1 MSKRLGI
8 LTAVLGL
15 FICILALAANHGP
28 ANKVDLELTVS
39 LNDKK
44 VGQESLR
51 KSVGKEGTFY
61 STEAQLQDKVKK
73 VWRSFKQR
81 AFLNLT
87 PQGEVQGY
95 DRWIDVVGTTIKTK
109 VYNFNGQWKISIIDE
124 QGGKPKVLDLKVKQ
138 PLVIFDERMPSLIAV
153 AVERMV
159 GKEEFDYVRVDNATF
174 GKMTQTS
181 EHLVDGKGNKFTR
194 FHLKAGSTTLEVL
207 RDGHGQVLTV
217 KGFDGWKGELAGAKL
232 PAGLTPAPK
241 AEKVEKPVEKADD
254 AAAGAASEPKKEPGK
269 DTEKPAKDV
278 EKPVGGEGKKP

>member
-1 MSKRLGI
+1 MSKRLGLLGSMIGI
-8 LTAVLGL
+8 LISITA
-15 FICILALAANHGP
+15 FAANHGP

-44 VGQESLR
+44 VGNESLR

-81 AFLNLT
+81 AFVNLD
-87 PQGEVQGY
+87 PKGDLLGY

-124 QGGKPKVLDLKVKQ
+124 EGGKPKVLDLKVKQ

-153 AVERMV
+153 AIERMV
-159 GKEEFDYVRVDNATF
+159 GKDEFDYVRVDNATY

-181 EHLVDGKGNKFTR
+181 EHLTDGKGNKFTR
-194 FHLKAGSTTLEVL
+194 FHLKAGTTTLEVL
-207 RDGHGQVLTV
+207 RDGHGQVLAI
-217 KGFDGWKGELAGAKL
+217 KGFDGWKGELAGAKM
-232 PAGLTPAPK
+232 PTGLVAAPK
-241 AEKVEKPVEKADD
+241 SEKIQD
-254 AAAGAASEPKKEPGK
+254 
-269 DTEKPAKDV
+269 KPADGPAEPAKAQPPVAPPKDIDGPAV
-278 EKPVGGEGKKP
+278 PPEKKNP

>member
-1 MSKRLGI
+1 MSKRFGI
-8 LTAVLGL
+8 FAAVFGLFLCVTAV
-15 FICILALAANHGP
+15 AANHGP

-44 VGQESLR
+44 VGNESLR
-51 KSVGKEGTFY
+51 KSLGKEGTFY

-81 AFLNLT
+81 AFLNLD
-87 PQGEVQGY
+87 PKGEVLGY

-124 QGGKPKVLDLKVKQ
+124 EGGKPKVLDLKVKQ

-159 GKEEFDYVRVDNATF
+159 GKDEFDYVRVDNATY
-174 GKMTQTS
+174 GKMTQS
-181 EHLVDGKGNKFTR
+181 AEHLVDGKGNKFTR

-207 RDGHGQVLTV
+207 RDGHGQVLAV
-217 KGFDGWKGELAGAKL
+217 KGFDGWKGELAGAKM
-232 PAGLTPAPK
+232 PAGLTAAAK
-241 AEKVEKPVEKADD
+241 AEKIQ
-254 AAAGAASEPKKEPGK
+254 
-269 DTEKPAKDV
+269 EKPADAPTGPAKAQPPVAPPKDIDGPAV
-278 EKPVGGEGKKP
+278 PEEKKP